1 MSKLDELVERLGQ
14 LTVMEAGELAK
25 KLEEAWGVTA
35 EMGMAVQAVSTPE
48 VSSANDENKT
58 VTLKG
63 FPADKKMTVLKTIK
77 DLLGLGLMEAKQFV
91 ESAPKVVKADIPKEE
106 ADELAKKLQD
116 AGAELEIK

>member
-1 MSKLDELVERLGQ
+1 MTKIEELVEQLGK
-14 LTVMEAGELAK
+14 LTVLEAGELAK

-35 EMGMAVQAVSTPE
+35 EMGIVAVAAPSDAQTQE
-48 VSSANDENKT
+48 ESSNKT

-77 DLLGLGLMEAKQFV
+77 DILGLGLMEAKTFV
-91 ESAPKVVKADIPKEE
+91 ESVPNVVKSDLPKEE
-106 ADELAKKLQD
+106 ADELGKKLQE

>member
-14 LTVMEAGELAK
+14 LTVLEAGELAK

-48 VSSANDENKT
+48 VSSANDGNKT

-91 ESAPKVVKADIPKEE
+91 ESTPKVVKADIPKEE